1 MRNGYHAAVRQ
12 LMSPVLPDGYAGFMK
27 AHLGQCSVC
36 TQRLVLTL
44 PFGNGDV
51 GEVHLCREKQ
61 TEIGIEDEE
70 CATPRRCRFFS
81 DASNTKGVT

>member
-51 GEVHLCREKQ
+51 G
-61 TEIGIEDEE
+61 
-70 CATPRRCRFFS
+70 
-81 DASNTKGVT
+81 